1 MRVPRLLYSLFVFF
15 VFFVLFVFA
24 VGVRAT
30 EPPRRADEGAFL
42 DVVGH
47 PLAPQI
53 EFLRERG
60 VVAGYGA
67 RIFRPDF
74 IINRAEFLKI
84 LMSAAYGEE
93 VFDVQDPFCF
103 TDFTGP
109 VQWFWVYACTAK
121 ERGIIHG
128 YPDGSFRGTQRVIT
142 VEALKMTVHAWKVSL
157 PVYVRAPDQWY
168 DPYIDVAASRALFDV
183 VPHVPGHELT
193 RSEAAAVI
201 VNFGEPIIITRR
213 PESPVVAEPP
223 PPPPP
228 PLIPPPPPPPPLP
241 SPVPVVTEPLYH
253 GALRI
258 EQIASGSGTAA
269 GRRENVSLFA
279 FRAVAGRQDVM
290 LTGLKFQASA
300 GSLDI
305 ARNYRLLFDADGDG
319 RLDGEMGRGKV
330 TANML
335 IFSGIQVYFPEG
347 TLLRLEIHADLADVR
362 TGTSTLQLAFATED
376 PRYVEAIDVVDGRDL
391 TGIVTNTGSCA
402 PEYSV
407 CWITVMTAPAHE
419 VIAGSRGNLTVTKH
433 ALPIPGHQLL
443 LGTRTAPLLRLQFRA
458 EGEDIAVTEIAV
470 GGAGGSIAFLELF
483 RPDGDRPFAIARNVQ
498 CAVIVAGQLC
508 AKSSDGLITVPADT
522 EIDVLVRG
530 YLKADNDG
538 GTSGEVV
545 TLALTAN
552 TTGVVAVKARGLS
565 SSRDL
570 EQNDG
575 DDSAEGEIF
584 IGRVG
589 AGPNIAIVGPTHDAV
604 GAKIIA
610 LENINPDVD
619 ETPIPS
625 GLYPFGRFRF
635 RAAPHQNTWAG
646 LNTVTI
652 TDLIFSVNATN
663 VELTS
668 FALFRADDSAKAVT
682 CTASGNTGGITVT
695 CAHVDDTVSAVIEQG
710 GFIDLTLQ
718 ATVTPGAGGGDKVL
732 QASLNQLSDRGNTGT
747 IEWEDGVFPFQWVD
761 VGVTQIRSTLY
772 RTR

>member
-1 MRVPRLLYSLFVFF
+1 MRALRLLNSLF
-15 VFFVLFVFA
+15 VFFVLFVIFA
-24 VGVRAT
+24 AEVRAI
-30 EPPRRADEGAFL
+30 EPPHVADGGAFL
-42 DVVGH
+42 DVSGH

-60 VVAGYGA
+60 IVAGYGA

-84 LMSAAYGEE
+84 LMRAVYGEE

-142 VEALKMTVHAWKVSL
+142 VEALKMIVHAWKVSL

-168 DPYIDVAASRALFDV
+168 DPYIDVAASRALFEI

-193 RSEAAAVI
+193 RSEAAGVI
-201 VNFGEPIIITRR
+201 VNFGEPITIIRR
-213 PESPVVAEPP
+213 PESPVVVEPP

-228 PLIPPPPPPPPLP
+228 PLRLIPPPPPPPLP
-241 SPVPVVTEPLYH
+241 PSVPVVTEPLYH
-253 GALRI
+253 GALRL

-269 GRRENVSLFA
+269 GRRENVSFLA
-279 FRAVAGRQDVM
+279 FRAVAGRQDVI
-290 LTGLKFQASA
+290 LTGLKFQAST
-300 GSLDI
+300 GSLDT

-319 RLDGEMGRGKV
+319 RLDGEVGRGKV
-330 TANML
+330 TADML

-347 TLLRLEIHADLADVR
+347 TLLRLEVHADLADVR
-362 TGTSTLQLAFATED
+362 TGTRMLQLTFATND

-407 CWITVMTAPAHE
+407 CWITVRTAPAHE
-419 VIAGSRGNLTVTKH
+419 VTAGSRGNLMVTKH
-433 ALPIPGHQLL
+433 ALSIPSHQLL
-443 LGTRTAPLLRLQFRA
+443 LGTQTVPLLRLQFRA

-470 GGAGGSIAFLELF
+470 GGAGGSIAFLELS
-483 RPDGDRPFAIARNVQ
+483 RPDEDRSFAIARNVQ
-498 CAVIVAGQLC
+498 CAIIVAGQLC
-508 AKSSDGLITVPADT
+508 AKSSDSLIIVPADT

-530 YLKADNDG
+530 YLRADNDG
-538 GTSGEVV
+538 GTSGEIMAL
-545 TLALTAN
+545 TLTAN
-552 TTGVVAVKARGLS
+552 TTGVVAVKGRGLS

-575 DDSAEGEIF
+575 DDSAEGEVF
-584 IGRVG
+584 IGRNS

-610 LENINPDVD
+610 IENINPDAD
-619 ETPIPS
+619 EMPVPS

-635 RAAPHQNTWAG
+635 RAAPHQNIWAG

-652 TDLIFSVNATN
+652 TDLVFSVNATN
-663 VELTS
+663 VEVNA
-668 FALFRADDSAKAVT
+668 FALFRADDPSKAVT

-695 CAHVDDTVSAVIEQG
+695 CANVDDTVSAVIEQG

-718 ATVTPGAGGGDKVL
+718 ATVTPGTGGGDKVL
-732 QASLNQLSDRGNTGT
+732 QASFNQLSDRGNTGT
-747 IEWEDGVFPFQWVD
+747 VEWEDGVFPFQWVD
-761 VGVTQIRSTLY
+761 VGVTQARSTLY